1 MSHQAGTKALQ
12 KAPSNEWIAFS
23 EDDERLIACGATY
36 DEVVANAEKQGASDL
51 VVVKVP
57 ETWIYR
63 VSVAN
68 GAARARNGEKN
79 SVLSLF
85 SHFGHGVPAI

>member
-1 MSHQAGTKALQ
+1 MSQQAGTKALQ
-12 KAPSNEWIAFS
+12 KAPLNEWIAFS
-23 EDDERLIACGATY
+23 EDDECLIAYGATY
-36 DEVVANAEKQGASDL
+36 DEVVANAEKHGASAL

-68 GAARARNGEKN
+68 RAARARYGEKN
-79 SVLSLF
+79 
-85 SHFGHGVPAI
+85 

>member
-1 MSHQAGTKALQ
+1 MSQATI
-12 KAPSNEWIAFS
+12 NEWIAFS

-85 SHFGHGVPAI
+85 SHFGHGVPAV

>member
-1 MSHQAGTKALQ
+1 MSQATI
-12 KAPSNEWIAFS
+12 NEWIAFS

-57 ETWIYR
+57 ETWLYR

-68 GAARARNGEKN
+68 GAARAR
-79 SVLSLF
+79 
-85 SHFGHGVPAI
+85 

>member
-1 MSHQAGTKALQ
+1 MRYEIGQAVINQ
-12 KAPSNEWIAFS
+12 WIAFS

-63 VSVAN
+63 VNVAN
-68 GAARARNGEKN
+68 GAARAR
-79 SVLSLF
+79 
-85 SHFGHGVPAI
+85 

>member
-1 MSHQAGTKALQ
+1 MSQATI
-12 KAPSNEWIAFS
+12 NEWIAFS

-85 SHFGHGVPAI
+85 SHFGHGIPAV

>member
-1 MSHQAGTKALQ
+1 MSQARIDLE
-12 KAPSNEWIAFS
+12 KAPLNGWIAFS
-23 EDDERLIACGATY
+23 EDDERLIACGASY
-36 DEVVANAEKQGASDL
+36 DEVVASAEKQGASDL

-68 GAARARNGEKN
+68 GVARAR
-79 SVLSLF
+79 
-85 SHFGHGVPAI
+85 

>member
-1 MSHQAGTKALQ
+1 MSQATI
-12 KAPSNEWIAFS
+12 NEWIAFS

-51 VVVKVP
+51 IIVKVP

-63 VSVAN
+63 VRVAN
-68 GAARARNGEKN
+68 GAARARCGEKN

-85 SHFGHGVPAI
+85 SHFGRGVPAV